1 MYTPLYRKPFAILK
15 ITYTRQAPKCLI
27 SVLLSYTLFSNF
39 PFSSSKIAYTLPRHA
54 CVYAPMKKAL
64 HYLEN
69 SVYSARNCKVL
80 RYLTPALLVYTL
92 LWRKPFIVLIKAYT
106 LLRRY
111 RPSIMPDLS
120 PSRVYAFL
128 KDILPFF
135 KNNVY
140 SPGPKMPDLGLLL
153 VYTLFSNFPF
163 SSSKI
168 AYTLPRPTV
177 CIRLYIENP
186 SLS

>member
-1 MYTPLYRKPFAILK
+1 MMPDSSPSRVYAFLKDLLPFFKNSVYSLQGSRPSIMPDLSPSPVYAFLKLPLLFLKNSVHTSSPDRVYTPLYRKPFAILK

-80 RYLTPALLVYTL
+80 RYLTPALL
-92 LWRKPFIVLIKAYT
+92 AYT
-106 LLRRY
+106 LL
-111 RPSIMPDLS
+111 
-120 PSRVYAFL
+120 
-128 KDILPFF
+128 
-135 KNNVY
+135 
-140 SPGPKMPDLGLLL
+140 
-153 VYTLFSNFPF
+153 
-163 SSSKI
+163 
-168 AYTLPRPTV
+168 
-177 CIRLYIENP
+177 
-186 SLS
+186 